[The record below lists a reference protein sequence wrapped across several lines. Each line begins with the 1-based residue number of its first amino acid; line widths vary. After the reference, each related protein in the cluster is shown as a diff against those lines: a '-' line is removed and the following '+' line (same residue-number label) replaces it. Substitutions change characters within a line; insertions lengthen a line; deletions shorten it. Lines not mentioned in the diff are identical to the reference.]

1 MTDKNRV
8 VNVNI
13 TFRNI
18 EGTDAIK
25 TYVVDKVT
33 HCVQKFAHKDTD
45 TRVVLSVERNRQIAE
60 LNVRYDGHDIHAKE
74 ERGDL
79 YAAIDALI
87 DTVSQ
92 QLRKHK
98 EKASSHH

>member
-1 MTDKNRV
+1 MSDKNRI
-8 VNVNI
+8 VNVQI

-25 TYVVDKVT
+25 TYVTDKVT

-45 TRVVLSVERNRQIAE
+45 ARVVLSVERNRQIAE
-60 LNVRYDGHDIHAKE
+60 LNVRYDGHDVHAKE
-74 ERGDL
+74 ERTDL
-79 YAAIDALI
+79 YAAVDALV

-92 QLRKHK
+92 QLRKYK
-98 EKASSHH
+98 DKAASHH